1 MSKTSKKV
9 SKLNRNVIPL
19 RLVKMSYLWKF
30 MNYGL
35 IVFVQIEPIFVF
47 SKDD

>member
-1 MSKTSKKV
+1 MDYAL

-35 IVFVQIEPIFVF
+35 IVFVRI
-47 SKDD
+47 

>member
-1 MSKTSKKV
+1 MLEKKLSTLSK
-9 SKLNRNVIPL
+9 NVIPL

-35 IVFVQIEPIFVF
+35 IVFVQIEPRFVF
-47 SKDD
+47 SKGD